1 MSYIEKHLI
10 AGETVVYTTRLH
22 WIVLLG
28 PLLLGLLFLL
38 VGSLV
43 AALLVRLSTNINS
56 RNDASSPL
64 AAAGVILLV
73 VGVACI
79 VWGVFKRN
87 ATEMAVTDKRVVIKV
102 GLLRRRTIE
111 LLLSQV
117 ESIVVEESMM
127 GRILGY
133 GDVALRGTG
142 GTPETFNPV
151 DHPIEFRKQ
160 VEQQIEK
167 WQERSR

>member
-1 MSYIEKHLI
+1 MSYIKKHLI

-22 WIVLLG
+22 WVVLLG
-28 PLLLGLLFLL
+28 PLLLGVIFGAPALY
-38 VGSLV
+38 
-43 AALLVRLSTNINS
+43 LLVRSATTSGTTNDPS
-56 RNDASSPL
+56 VPM
-64 AAAGVILLV
+64 AAVGAILLV
-73 VGVACI
+73 VALVCVAR
-79 VWGVFKRN
+79 GLLKRN

-102 GLLRRRTIE
+102 GLAARRTIE
-111 LLLSQV
+111 LLLSKV
-117 ESIVVEESMM
+117 ESIGVEESMM

-133 GDVALRGTG
+133 GTVVLRGTG
-142 GTPETFNPV
+142 GTPEPFDTV